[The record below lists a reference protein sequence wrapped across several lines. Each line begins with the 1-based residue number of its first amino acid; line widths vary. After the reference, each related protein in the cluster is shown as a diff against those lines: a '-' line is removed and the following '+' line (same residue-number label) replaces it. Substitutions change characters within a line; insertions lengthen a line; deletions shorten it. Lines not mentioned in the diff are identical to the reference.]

1 MTIAFTGSFCALAV
15 SPYLSF
21 EPINLIK
28 LFGLV
33 IGAGI
38 ILPSFVTR
46 IRLQKSQLTGL
57 KSLTLLLT
65 SILCLILVTNAWVY
79 RDSFS
84 DIFLGVF
91 GRNNGILSYLA
102 LMLIF
107 AASIFIEKNQYPLMI
122 RAFEITGN
130 IVLAYATIQILGL
143 DPIDWTGEGPFS
155 TLGNLN
161 FSAAFMAMH
170 ASIIIVKIFFNRELV
185 WHTRT
190 WFALVLLL
198 ELFVIWKTTSI
209 QGLAMILIVSTLLG
223 IRFLSRM
230 KIGTMLPMLVVSVTG
245 GAIVFLGSLGIG
257 PFGFLRQETMLFRV
271 DYWSAGLAMIAKNSI
286 FGLGMDQYGNFYRE
300 YRNSAAATR
309 NYFDRTANTAH
320 NIPIDVAVGA
330 GLVAG
335 ICFLL
340 IMFISLYISLKYIL
354 TLNDFIGMT
363 LGVVCIGFIFQQFV
377 SINQI
382 GTAVWGW
389 IFMGLIVNRSSQSLN
404 LDKVLYD
411 KRSSLKAKSIYIGSD
426 FNRPKQTRHFLL
438 KITSKLIVVFV
449 AVSLVINP
457 LIRDAQFSRAVKK
470 GDLERQWELAEAP
483 GSNQFLMEFVLKNAV
498 AQNDPSKILKYAQQT
513 SNRYPRSFYAWSVRA
528 GLITS
533 TLEER
538 KRALEV
544 LRSLDPL
551 NTDIPMSPIEG

>member
-1 MTIAFTGSFCALAV
+1 
-15 SPYLSF
+15 
-21 EPINLIK
+21 
-28 LFGLV
+28 
-33 IGAGI
+33 
-38 ILPSFVTR
+38 
-46 IRLQKSQLTGL
+46 
-57 KSLTLLLT
+57 
-65 SILCLILVTNAWVY
+65 
-79 RDSFS
+79 
-84 DIFLGVF
+84 
-91 GRNNGILSYLA
+91 
-102 LMLIF
+102 
-107 AASIFIEKNQYPLMI
+107 
-122 RAFEITGN
+122 
-130 IVLAYATIQILGL
+130 
-143 DPIDWTGEGPFS
+143 
-155 TLGNLN
+155 
-161 FSAAFMAMH
+161 
-170 ASIIIVKIFFNRELV
+170 
-185 WHTRT
+185 
-190 WFALVLLL
+190 
-198 ELFVIWKTTSI
+198 
-209 QGLAMILIVSTLLG
+209 
-223 IRFLSRM
+223 
-230 KIGTMLPMLVVSVTG
+230 MLPMLVVSVTG

-271 DYWSAGLAMIAKNSI
+271 DYWSAGLAMIAQNSI

-354 TLNDFIGMT
+354 TLNDYIGMT

-389 IFMGLIVNRSSQSLN
+389 IFMGLIVNRSSQSLS
-404 LDKVLYD
+404 LEKVLHN
-411 KRSSLKAKSIYIGSD
+411 KQSSLKAKSTYIGSD
-426 FNRPKQTRHFLL
+426 FNRPKRTRLFLL
-438 KITSKLIVVFV
+438 KITSKLIVVFL
-449 AVSLVINP
+449 AGSLVINP